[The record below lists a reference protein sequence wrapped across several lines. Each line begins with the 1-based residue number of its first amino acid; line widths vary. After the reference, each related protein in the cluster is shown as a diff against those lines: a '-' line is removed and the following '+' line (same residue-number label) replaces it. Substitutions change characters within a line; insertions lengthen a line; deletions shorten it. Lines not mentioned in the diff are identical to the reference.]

1 MPGAGSR
8 EGYAPSIGL
17 IALIDD
23 VVSLTRFA
31 AASFDGDAIPRS
43 LTVVVRTHEDARA
56 KTSVGERSVKLYSAP
71 LSLFA
76 RKVEIALREKGLAF
90 ERVMVPFSQERGYA
104 PKHPDVL
111 AANPKGQVPVLVDGD
126 LSLFDSTVILEY
138 LEDAYPDPPLF
149 PASPPAR
156 ARCRML
162 ELFADEV
169 LLPDLRRL
177 MYRSE
182 PPAGDPERRAAR
194 EADGRVGEAAL
205 RLRWAEL
212 ESRLGGGEWF
222 AELFSAADIALFMMV
237 LFVQRLHGPGFDG
250 FPFLP
255 RGSPGPRSGRRWH
268 RPYTRLPPPISLCR
282 RHSRHGAQARGGA
295 APPTSPRSPP
305 PHPPSPRRWSG

>member
-1 MPGAGSR
+1 MAVAAGR
-8 EGYAPSIGL
+8 GYAPSIGL

-23 VVSLTRFA
+23 VVSLAKLA
-31 AASFDGDAIPRS
+31 AASLDDAATPRS
-43 LTVVVRTHEDARA
+43 LTVVARKHEDAGP
-56 KTSVGERSVKLYSAP
+56 KVGERSVKLYSAP

-149 PASPPAR
+149 PASPSAR

-162 ELFADEV
+162 ELLADEV

-194 EADGRVGEAAL
+194 EAEGRVGEAAL

-212 ESRLGGGEWF
+212 ETRLGGGEWF

-237 LFVQRLHGPGFDG
+237 LYAQRLHGPDVDG
-250 FPFLP
+250 FPSLAAWFARTAQRPAVAPAVYEIAAADLAL
-255 RGSPGPRSGRRWH
+255 SPALATW
-268 RPYTRLPPPISLCR
+268 RPS
-282 RHSRHGAQARGGA
+282 
-295 APPTSPRSPP
+295 
-305 PHPPSPRRWSG
+305 

>member
-1 MPGAGSR
+1 M
-8 EGYAPSIGL
+8 
-17 IALIDD
+17 
-23 VVSLTRFA
+23 
-31 AASFDGDAIPRS
+31 
-43 LTVVVRTHEDARA
+43 
-56 KTSVGERSVKLYSAP
+56 KLYSAP

-212 ESRLGGGEWF
+212 ESRLGGGEPVRR
-222 AELFSAADIALFMMV
+222 APL
-237 LFVQRLHGPGFDG
+237 
-250 FPFLP
+250 
-255 RGSPGPRSGRRWH
+255 GRRH
-268 RPYTRLPPPISLCR
+268 RAVHDGVVRPAAARARLRRLPVSCRVVRPDRAAAGGGTGRIRDCR
-282 RHSRHGAQARGGA
+282 RRSRFVAGTRDMAPKLGAALRRLLRRDRHRRTRHHRGAGPVDEPRRPRAAQEAPGAGSEQCPGEVDAGQHRQHHHDQLAPFHGADAVQVDQ
-295 APPTSPRSPP
+295 
-305 PHPPSPRRWSG
+305 RRQEGEVEDR